1 MNIGYKNM
9 VQAVELASC
18 PFVPQLH
25 STEGETTEQT
35 AGRMSVPGS
44 TPLNFTQVL
53 PPPPYPNKI
62 SIFSNLRKDFRQQK
76 IHGTISTV
84 PGPSSPC
91 GSWQLA
97 EPRHVSA
104 GLPPV
109 ASSSGAQPTERHQGP
124 SEAVGACKAAWLQP
138 SSRGCGP
145 SRLGNT
151 SLLFVCHVSAE
162 NFERKK
168 KTKQNTKVISS

>member
-1 MNIGYKNM
+1 MGIRIWCRLWSLLLAPLCHSFIPLKEKPQNKP
-9 VQAVELASC
+9 QAECQYHDPHHWISHRYSFL
-18 PFVPQLH
+18 
-25 STEGETTEQT
+25 
-35 AGRMSVPGS
+35 
-44 TPLNFTQVL
+44 L
-53 PPPPYPNKI
+53 PIQIQFLSSLTSEKH
-62 SIFSNLRKDFRQQK
+62 FRQQK

-104 GLPPV
+104 GLPSA

-138 SSRGCGP
+138 SSRGRGP

-151 SLLFVCHVSAE
+151 SLLFVCHVSAG
-162 NFERKK
+162 NFET
-168 KTKQNTKVISS
+168 KTKQNKTQK